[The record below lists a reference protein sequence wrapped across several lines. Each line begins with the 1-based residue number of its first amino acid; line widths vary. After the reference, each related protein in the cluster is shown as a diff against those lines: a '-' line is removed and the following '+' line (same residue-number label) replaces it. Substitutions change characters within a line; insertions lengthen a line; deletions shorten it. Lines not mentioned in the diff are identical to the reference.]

1 MYKVLLIQTTQYSS
15 GTGSLC
21 KQKRI
26 YLPGLALPLL
36 AAYTPS
42 NWSVKI
48 LIEVI
53 EEINYDEDCDLV
65 GIGAM
70 GHAIFRAVEIADE
83 FRKRGKKVFLGGY
96 MVSMVPWFA
105 RDHCDSII
113 IGDGE
118 LSYPELLSDYEKTGN
133 IKPLYD
139 KQLTSLKGLLLPR
152 YDLLLGKPIGYM
164 LPVQAGRGCPHTCT
178 FCSVACIY
186 RGRYLVRPVGEVV
199 RDILYIRKLGY
210 KRFYLIDD
218 NIVSSPEYLLE
229 FASMIKPLKMM
240 WASQC
245 SIQIAKNDKLLKAV
259 SESGCRILSL
269 GIESLSQYGLD
280 KLNKSWV
287 KVTETEALLRKIQRS
302 GILPA
307 TEMLIGTDGD
317 TPESIRQ
324 TARFITKNYIPAPKF
339 YVLTPLPGTEFYK
352 QMKEGGRLLHED
364 YSKYTSTNCVYAP
377 VNFSPEELDEA
388 YWNLYKSTYTLGSIL
403 KRTLFNPHFLK
414 APAIYMFIFYA
425 NMVYRK
431 YIRNGDAP
439 NIL

>member
-1 MYKVLLIQTTQYSS
+1 MYKVLLIQTTQYSA

-42 NWSVKI
+42 NWSVRI

-53 EEINYDEDCDLV
+53 EDIDYNQECDLV

-70 GHAIFRAVEIADE
+70 GHAIFRAMEIADE
-83 FRKRGKKVFLGGY
+83 FRKRGRKVFLGGY
-96 MVSMVPWFA
+96 MVSMVPEFA

-113 IGDGE
+113 IGDAE
-118 LSYPELLSDYEKTGN
+118 LSYPELLADYEKSGN
-133 IKPLYD
+133 IKAVYD
-139 KQLTSLKGLLLPR
+139 KQLTSLKGLPLPR
-152 YDLLLGKPIGYM
+152 YDLLLEKPIGYM

-178 FCSVACIY
+178 FCSIACIY
-186 RGRYLVRPVGEVV
+186 KGRYMTRPVGEVM
-199 RDILYIRKLGY
+199 RDIVHIRKLGY

-218 NIVSSPEYLLE
+218 NIVSDPEYLLE
-229 FASMIKPLKMM
+229 LASRIRPLKMI

-245 SIQIAKNDKLLKAV
+245 SIKIAMHEKLLRSV

-269 GIESLSQYGLD
+269 GIESLSQYGLE
-280 KLNKSWV
+280 KLKKSWIRV
-287 KVTETEALLRKIQRS
+287 EEIEILLRKIQRA

-307 TEMLIGTDGD
+307 TEMIIGTDGD
-317 TPESIRQ
+317 TPASIMQ
-324 TARFITKNYIPAPKF
+324 TARFIKKNHIPAPKF
-339 YVLTPLPGTEFYK
+339 YILTPLPGTEFYK
-352 QMKEGGRLLHED
+352 QLKREGRLLHED
-364 YSKYTSTNCVYAP
+364 YSQYTSTKCVYAHA
-377 VNFSPEELDEA
+377 NFTADELDDI
-388 YWNLYKSTYTLGSIL
+388 YWKLYQSTYTLGSIFR
-403 KRTLFNPHFLK
+403 RTLFNPHFFK
-414 APAIYMFIFYA
+414 APSVYMFTFYA